1 MLPVFFSKM
10 PATQAHIVSLA
21 TQLVDDMKADGDTWD
36 LERLQGM
43 TLMTRIACKNRFD
56 VLLLLLKKT
65 CSNMFEFKDVL
76 GADAYGNTCLHYF
89 ALRNN
94 GRAYEEL
101 LSWGLREDDVNN
113 ANETPVSV
121 KRVGSLSFADNTHVV
136 KFTPG
141 VY

>member
-1 MLPVFFSKM
+1 M
-10 PATQAHIVSLA
+10 PATQAHLVSL
-21 TQLVDDMKADGDTWD
+21 TLKFVDDMKADGDSWD
-36 LERLQGM
+36 LERLKGM

-56 VLLLLLKKT
+56 VLLLVLKKS
-65 CSNMFEFKDVL
+65 CSTMFEFKDVL
-76 GADAYGNTCLHYF
+76 GPDAYGNTCLHYF

-113 ANETPVSV
+113 ANETPVCV
-121 KRVGSLSFADNTHVV
+121 KRVGSLSFVDDTHVV

-141 VY
+141 LY

>member
-1 MLPVFFSKM
+1 M
-10 PATQAHIVSLA
+10 PATQAHLASL
-21 TQLVDDMKADGDTWD
+21 TLKFVDEMKADGDTWD

-43 TLMTRIACKNRFD
+43 TLMTRVACKNRFD
-56 VLLLLLKKT
+56 VLLLLLNKAFST
-65 CSNMFEFKDVL
+65 MFDFKDVL
-76 GADAYGNTCLHYF
+76 GPDAYGNTCLHYF

-101 LSWGLREDDVNN
+101 LSWGMREDDLNN
-113 ANETPVSV
+113 ANETPVFV
-121 KRVGSLSFADNTHVV
+121 KRAGSLSFADDTHFV

>member
-1 MLPVFFSKM
+1 M
-10 PATQAHIVSLA
+10 PATQARLVSL
-21 TQLVDDMKADGDTWD
+21 TMKLVDDMKPDGDTWD
-36 LERLQGM
+36 IERLQGM
-43 TLMTRIACKNRFD
+43 TLMTRLACKNRFD

-65 CSNMFEFKDVL
+65 CSTMFEFKHLL
-76 GADAYGNTCLHYF
+76 GPDAYGNTCLHYF

-113 ANETPVSV
+113 ANETPGFV
-121 KRVGSLSFADNTHVV
+121 KRVGSLSFADDTRVV

-141 VY
+141 LY